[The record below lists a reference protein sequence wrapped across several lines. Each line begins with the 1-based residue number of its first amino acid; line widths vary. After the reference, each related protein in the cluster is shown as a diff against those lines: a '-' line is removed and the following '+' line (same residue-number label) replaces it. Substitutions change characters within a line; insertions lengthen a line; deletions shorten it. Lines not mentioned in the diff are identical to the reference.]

1 MLGYTIGSTEGEK
14 RMPGTII
21 LASGS
26 PRRRELLGH
35 MRLPF
40 ELLVTDVDETVANP
54 TPDCALELAVRKA
67 RAAAQALRTRREGL
81 ILAADTIV
89 WCENQLL
96 GKPADADDAVRML
109 SLIAGRWH
117 EVYTGV
123 CVLSLADGREE
134 TLLERSRVHLVPL
147 TGAEIAAYVATGEPM
162 DKAGAYA
169 IQGLGGAFID
179 EIAGSPSNVMG
190 LPTAQTRM
198 LLKRFD

>member
-1 MLGYTIGSTEGEK
+1 
-14 RMPGTII
+14 MPGAII

-26 PRRRELLGH
+26 PRRRELLGY
-35 MRLPF
+35 MGLPF
-40 ELLVTDVDETVANP
+40 ELMRTGVDETVADP
-54 TPDCALELAVRKA
+54 TPDCALELALRKA
-67 RAAAQALRTRREGL
+67 RAAAEALRPRREGL

-89 WCENQLL
+89 WCQDQLL
-96 GKPADADDAVRML
+96 GKPADARDAARML

-123 CVLSLADGREE
+123 CVLNLADGREE
-134 TLLERSRVHLVPL
+134 SLLERSEVHLVPL

-190 LPTAQTRM
+190 LPLAQTRA
-198 LLKRFD
+198 LIQRFDVAF

>member
-1 MLGYTIGSTEGEK
+1 
-14 RMPGTII
+14 MPNMASGTSPVI

-35 MRLPF
+35 MRVPF
-40 ELLVTDVDETVANP
+40 EVMPAGVDETVADP
-54 TPDCALELAVRKA
+54 RPDCALELAVRKA
-67 RAAAQALRTRREGL
+67 RAVAEALGPEREGL
-81 ILAADTIV
+81 VLAADTVV
-89 WCENQLL
+89 WCEGELL
-96 GKPADADDAVRML
+96 GKPADARDAKRML
-109 SLIAGRWH
+109 SIIAGRWH

-134 TLLERSRVHLVPL
+134 TLLQRSNVRLVPL
-147 TGAEIAAYVATGEPM
+147 TEAEIAAYVATGEPM

-190 LPTAQTRM
+190 LPMAQTAA
-198 LLKRFD
+198 LFKRFGLQMTFERI